1 MTEKLFYFLI
11 YAMIGWVAEVVYAAL
26 KKGEFVNRGYL
37 SGPYCPIYGFGASF
51 VIMLL
56 FDLKDNKLLL
66 FFGSI
71 AIATVLELVVG
82 FILDKALHQR
92 LWNYNDEP
100 FNIGGYVCPSMSVLW
115 GVACVFVVDYLHVLI
130 MNFYNFLPEVLNL
143 WFVVIGFA
151 TIAVDTIISTNKILK
166 LNKNLKRLHEISD
179 RLKWISDEVGAHIA
193 EATIEIDGS
202 LKETNARIVVKNA
215 ERRALLSE
223 RMELINENIK
233 RSRRLLRAHPKW
245 NQNNFLEEMNDLKNE
260 FRERFNKNKR
270 M

>member
-1 MTEKLFYFLI
+1 
-11 YAMIGWVAEVVYAAL
+11 
-26 KKGEFVNRGYL
+26 
-37 SGPYCPIYGFGASF
+37 
-51 VIMLL
+51 MLL

-179 RLKWISDEVGAHIA
+179 RLKWISDEVGAHIVL
-193 EATIEIDGS
+193 S
-202 LKETNARIVVKNA
+202 YYRNNRRFFKRNKCKNC
-215 ERRALLSE
+215 S
-223 RMELINENIK
+223 
-233 RSRRLLRAHPKW
+233 
-245 NQNNFLEEMNDLKNE
+245 
-260 FRERFNKNKR
+260 
-270 M
+270 